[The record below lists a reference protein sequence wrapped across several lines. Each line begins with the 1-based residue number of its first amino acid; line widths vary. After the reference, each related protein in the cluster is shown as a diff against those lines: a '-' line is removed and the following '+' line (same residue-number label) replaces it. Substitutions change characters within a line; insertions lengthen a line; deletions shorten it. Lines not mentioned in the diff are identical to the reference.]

1 MRTIEL
7 APEAADEILTTRH
20 LAAPRALVFEA
31 WTTPEHVAAW
41 WGPTGFT
48 TTTREMRVATGG
60 VWRFTMHGPDGT
72 DYPNRIRFIEVVV
85 PERLVYD
92 HDHDHDD
99 AGGDAPGFHV
109 VVTFDEDGDGTFLA
123 MRAKFA
129 SAEARRYV
137 AENVKAVE
145 GARQTVDRLVEH
157 VARMAAR
164 NPA

>member
-1 MRTIEL
+1 MSTTAL

-20 LAAPRALVFEA
+20 IAAPRALVFAA
-31 WTTPEHVAAW
+31 WTTPGHVDAW

-48 TTTREMRVATGG
+48 TTTKEMHVATGG
-60 VWRFTMHGPDGT
+60 TWRFTMTGPDGT
-72 DYPNRIRFIEVVV
+72 VYPNRIHFIEVV
-85 PERLVYD
+85 PPRRLVYD
-92 HDHDHDD
+92 HDHGDD
-99 AGGDAPGFHV
+99 GGGAPSFHV

-137 AENVKAVE
+137 AEKVKAVE

-164 NPA
+164 HAA